1 MNVPVVVGKAEHL
14 PRYARPGDAG
24 ADLRC
29 SSDVVLEPGQR
40 VVVGTGV
47 RVALPEGTV
56 GLVAPRSGLAARRGL
71 GIVNSPGVIDS
82 GYRGEILVCLIN
94 HDREETITLDAG
106 DRVAQLVVLPFVA
119 AQFEAVEALDE
130 TERGSGGYGSTGVG
144 QHAWKS
150 TEKGCNRE

>member
-1 MNVPVVVGKAEHL
+1 MNVPVVVGKVELL

-29 SSDVVLEPGQR
+29 TSAVVLEPGQR

-47 RVALPEGTV
+47 RVALPVGTV
-56 GLVAPRSGLAARRGL
+56 GLVTPRSGLAARRGL
-71 GIVNSPGVIDS
+71 GIVNSPGVVDS

-94 HDREETITLDAG
+94 HDAEETITLDAG